1 MKARFVARRREMR
14 RRGARATRATASF
27 ARVVARGAR
36 RAARGGVRKWSVDS
50 RAREARDG
58 GGGGEEARRALA
70 RGDGG
75 ARARARRRRGAD
87 GARGA
92 RVRAR
97 GRRAR
102 RDAPATRPRAS
113 DRDRSLTVTHTRM
126 SEIVV
131 VCMRDARRTRALL
144 TPISKASLPTS
155 RPTVSR
161 ARVAHRDAR
170 ARRDG
175 RRGRRR
181 GRRRTTD
188 ARTASDAD
196 RRDDGANE
204 GRTTTIRRSRRDH
217 KRALPPG
224 IEREGEAGDA

>member
-36 RAARGGVRKWSVDS
+36 RAARGGVRKRSVDS

-97 GRRAR
+97 GRGERADRAVRTRAR
-102 RDAPATRPRAS
+102 ARVRGVP
-113 DRDRSLTVTHTRM
+113 DRSRTVTHTRM

-131 VCMRDARRTRALL
+131 VFMRDARRTRALL

-181 GRRRTTD
+181 KTTD
-188 ARTASDAD
+188 
-196 RRDDGANE
+196 DG
-204 GRTTTIRRSRRDH
+204 RSNRERC
-217 KRALPPG
+217 RPP
-224 IEREGEAGDA
+224 R